1 LLNWLRSPAAAIRA
15 AFFVQS
21 LCIGGFFSRLAEIQ
35 INMHASPAE
44 LGIGLLGFD
53 IGAFLTFPFASQL
66 IARIGTRNA
75 MLYGMPLFALA
86 ISFSSI
92 VPNLPAFFAVSM
104 AIAATFT
111 LTAIAM
117 NVEADRV
124 EFATGRRIM
133 NSCHG
138 MWSLG
143 FFVSSII
150 GTAIV
155 ALDISPALHLFSAVP
170 IETAGTLLFLL
181 PFKQSP
187 QRPHSGDRPPAR
199 FVIPTVATLSI
210 IAFAVGSIWLEAA
223 GRTWSVIY
231 LRDVFLTPN
240 WLATLALPVYVG
252 AQVVGRLLADGW
264 IERFGPVRVAAV
276 LSAVSFAGVALL
288 VFGPNLWF
296 AMAGF
301 VLVGVGVATAFPQ
314 AVSAA
319 ARLGDRP
326 ATENVAAVQMM
337 NSVVLFL
344 APPVMGFTAT
354 QWGLRTSFALI
365 LPLLVLAIVLSRN
378 LAERPAVAAAAAAPS
393 GAGD

>member
-1 LLNWLRSPAAAIRA
+1 M
-15 AFFVQS
+15 QS

-35 INMHASPAE
+35 IGMHASPAE
-44 LGIGLLGFD
+44 LGVGLLGFD

-66 IARIGTRNA
+66 ITRIGTRNA

-86 ISFSSI
+86 IALASI
-92 VPNLPAFFAVSM
+92 VPNVPAFFIVSM
-104 AIAATFT
+104 TIAATFT
-111 LTAIAM
+111 TTAIAM

-143 FFVSSII
+143 FFASSII

-155 ALDISPALHLFSAVP
+155 AANISPAWHLFGAVP
-170 IETAGTLLFLL
+170 VETAAALLFLGSL
-181 PFKQSP
+181 RESP
-187 QRPHSGDRPPAR
+187 ARPHSSDKPPAR
-199 FVIPTVATLSI
+199 FVIPTAATLSI

-240 WLATLALPVYVG
+240 WLATIALPVYVG

-276 LSAVSFAGVALL
+276 LSAVSFVGVALL

-296 AMAGF
+296 AIVGF

-326 ATENVAAVQMM
+326 ASENVAAIQMM
-337 NSVVLFL
+337 NSFVLFL

-365 LPLLVLAIVLSRN
+365 LPLLLLAVVLSRN
-378 LAERPAVAAAAAAPS
+378 LAERPADGAPAPLPTA
-393 GAGD
+393 AGD